1 VVNREEPQS
10 KQIETFGNANTPG
23 LSMFLMPLKWISISV
38 VNSTSLADVHTMQD
52 ITHLS

>member
-38 VNSTSLADVHTMQD
+38 VNSQNGLARG
-52 ITHLS
+52 ILSAMA